1 MGEFY
6 LQAFYHFLEQM
17 FVIINISCSTKP
29 VSQVSPFQAFAT
41 TTEC

>member
-17 FVIINISCSTKP
+17 FVIVNISCSTKP
-29 VSQVSPFQAFAT
+29 VSFQAFAT
-41 TTEC
+41 TSEC